1 MTEENKS
8 VKNFP
13 NSGDLGIPKL
23 RFTEFGI
30 EKWESK
36 RLGEIATFTK
46 GKGIS
51 KSDID
56 ENGEIECIR
65 YGELYTFY
73 EEVIS
78 EIKSKTNTDI
88 SSLVLSESNDV
99 IIPASGETQI
109 DIATASC
116 VLKSGVALGGD
127 LNVIKTKNNGVF
139 LSYYLNSKKKLEIA
153 KLSQGISVVHLYSS
167 QLALL
172 NLKLPQ
178 LEEQNKLANFL
189 SLLNSRIQTQRKIIE
204 KLETLMKAYREKIFS
219 QKLRFKDNQGNKFP
233 DWDYFQLGEVLTV
246 QGGFAFK
253 SQFFN
258 KGTTKVLRIGDIVKT
273 IQLDNFKGV
282 YSLEVPDNKYL
293 VRKGDFVMALSGA
306 TFGKVGKINC
316 NGKAHINQ
324 RVATFRTNY
333 CLEFFYQLVQ
343 SKDFVNYIY
352 SIPTASAQ
360 PNISNS
366 DISKYET
373 AIPSMKEQTKIAN
386 FLSSIQDK
394 IETEKQIL
402 EKLELQ
408 KKFLL
413 ANLFV

>member
-13 NSGDLGIPKL
+13 NLRFPGFESSWDVQKVQDVCSINPKNESLPNTFVYIDLESVVDGYLQKENTILKKDAPSRAQRILFKNDILFQMVRPYQKNNLFFDKNGDYVASTGYAQIRTNENSTFIFQYLHNQKFVDKVIEKCTGTSYPAINSSDLGKIQITIPKL
-23 RFTEFGI
+23 EEQKKIGDF
-30 EKWESK
+30 
-36 RLGEIATFTK
+36 LNL
-46 GKGIS
+46 IS
-51 KSDID
+51 QRI
-56 ENGEIECIR
+56 
-65 YGELYTFY
+65 
-73 EEVIS
+73 
-78 EIKSKTNTDI
+78 
-88 SSLVLSESNDV
+88 
-99 IIPASGETQI
+99 
-109 DIATASC
+109 
-116 VLKSGVALGGD
+116 
-127 LNVIKTKNNGVF
+127 
-139 LSYYLNSKKKLEIA
+139 
-153 KLSQGISVVHLYSS
+153 LSQ
-167 QLALL
+167 
-172 NLKLPQ
+172 K
-178 LEEQNKLANFL
+178 
-189 SLLNSRIQTQRKIIE
+189 KIIE

-253 SQFFN
+253 SQLFN